1 MGPTRY
7 SRVST
12 LRRKLALGAVGGLI
26 LGASAGAVVYVGFG
40 RATPTASAAG
50 LTRAIRMTA
59 AAASSSSA
67 CDTSNRPAMG
77 KFPGDSNGDG
87 VISDSGSE
95 RIPALIA
102 AVASNGTAGYVKY
115 SDLFCQPAPASPA
128 AALAAQA
135 AQQASGQSS
144 IPVYTSNG
152 TTVVGSVTV
161 GAPSAAV
168 SP

>member
-1 MGPTRY
+1 MTPTTYFRAP
-7 SRVST
+7 S
-12 LRRKLALGAVGGLI
+12 LRRKLALGAVSGLI
-26 LGASAGAVVYVGFG
+26 LGASVGAVFYIGFG

-50 LTRAIRMTA
+50 LTHAIRMTS
-59 AAASSSSA
+59 AAASSTNA

-87 VISDSGSE
+87 VISDAGSE

-102 AVASNGTAGYVKY
+102 AVASNGTPGYVKY

-144 IPVYTSNG
+144 IPVYASDG

-161 GAPSAAV
+161 GAPSPTA

>member
-1 MGPTRY
+1 MASTRY
-7 SRVST
+7 FRGQTV
-12 LRRKLALGAVGGLI
+12 RRRLVLGIASGLL
-26 LGASAGAVVYVGFG
+26 LGASVGAAAYVGFG

-50 LTRAIRMTA
+50 LARAIAMTS
-59 AAASSSSA
+59 AAASTNSA
-67 CDTSNRPAMG
+67 CDTSNRPAIG
-77 KFPGDSNGDG
+77 KFPGDSTGDG

-102 AVASNGTAGYVKY
+102 AVASNGAAGYVKY

-135 AQQASGQSS
+135 SGESQS
-144 IPVYTSNG
+144 IPVYASDG
-152 TTVVGSVTV
+152 ATVVGSITV
-161 GAPSAAV
+161 GGAGPAG